1 MANATL
7 LLCRNEKNLISKG
20 IRLFTKSKYNHGA
33 ILYNGNVYEFD
44 EYGKHIT
51 NYFDWEYNG
60 TVTSNPI
67 TINPL
72 LLDAKGKYDFGI
84 FVNEVLF
91 YLTKSEYFSNR
102 DNPDAWYCFEFC
114 GYVMGMKNYWKL
126 TGKDFESLTD

>member
-20 IRLFTKSKYNHGA
+20 IRFFTKSKYNHGA
-33 ILYNGNVYEFD
+33 ILYNGNVYEFN
-44 EYGKHIT
+44 EKGKVVT
-51 NYFDWEYNG
+51 TYSDWTYKG
-60 TVTSNPI
+60 TVALIPI
-67 TINPL
+67 TIANNPINI
-72 LLDAKGKYDFGI
+72 KGQYDFGI

-91 YLTKSEYFSNR
+91 YLTKNEYFSNR

-114 GYVMGMKNYWKL
+114 GYVMGMKNSWKL